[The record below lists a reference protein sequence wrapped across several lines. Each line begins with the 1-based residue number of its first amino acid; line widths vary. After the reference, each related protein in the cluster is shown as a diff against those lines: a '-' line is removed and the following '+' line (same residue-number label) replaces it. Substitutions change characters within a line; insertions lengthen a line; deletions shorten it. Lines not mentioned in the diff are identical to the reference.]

1 MLWFLSIWVFY
12 FWNIGLHGGPLS
24 MLIGLLSFFLFFSF
38 KIFVYSIMV
47 VFTFYIY
54 FLNKL
59 ATSYSFFFLIK
70 YM

>member
-1 MLWFLSIWVFY
+1 
-12 FWNIGLHGGPLS
+12 

-54 FLNKL
+54 ILNKL